1 MPVKLTTT
9 VVKILTVPNP
19 TNTALVREFYQY
31 MQDNGASERN
41 QNNSF
46 YHFSGRALLVQ
57 LLLLYNVY

>member
-41 QNNSF
+41 YNYNSTIF
-46 YHFSGRALLVQ
+46 LVE
-57 LLLLYNVY
+57 LF